1 LDTEVDYAGFM
12 SSPESPRADD
22 PRARAARTKRDRTR
36 RALLD
41 AADTTFGSRGWAR
54 TRMEDIAAAAGVSA
68 ATAYN
73 HFPTKHALVGHVFGP
88 IIRPLRVQAEHDIA
102 VGRPAADALKD
113 QVIGLARLSGRYRT
127 LMSAFWSAVED
138 YTARVGALAD
148 PDAPDAD
155 ADPRLIAP
163 VPLPLKLLIEYGQQ
177 RGELRGYPEATDLS
191 GMVVTMLLARA
202 VNRPE
207 ESPADLAEMLLTVMF
222 GALKPEL
229 LLVDP
234 CAERPFRDL
243 R

>member
-1 LDTEVDYAGFM
+1 
-12 SSPESPRADD
+12 
-22 PRARAARTKRDRTR
+22 
-36 RALLD
+36 
-41 AADTTFGSRGWAR
+41 
-54 TRMEDIAAAAGVSA
+54 MEDIAAGAGVSA

-102 VGRPAADALKD
+102 IGRPAADALKD
-113 QVIGLARLSGRYRT
+113 QIIGLAKLSGRYRT
-127 LMSAFWSAVED
+127 LTSAFWAAVED

-163 VPLPLKLLIEYGQQ
+163 VPLPLLLLIEYGQE
-177 RGELRGYPEATDLS
+177 RGELRSYPDATDLS
-191 GMVVTMLLARA
+191 GMLVNILLLRA

-207 ESPADLAEMLLTVMF
+207 ESPADLAELLLTVMF

-229 LLVDP
+229 LLLDP
-234 CAERPFRDL
+234 CVDALRSALGDL
-243 R
+243 GA